1 MAKYNWN
8 KEKIE
13 EAIRIST
20 SYSETLRN
28 LGIPTQG
35 NNADTL
41 KKYIEKYN
49 LDISHFT
56 FGKPESLKNIKYI
69 PVSEYL
75 GTDKCIATCKLKAK
89 LLKEG
94 LKENKCECCGIT
106 EWNGKSLV
114 MQLHHIDGDNTN
126 NSLDNLQMLCPN
138 CHSQT
143 ENYCG
148 SANEKKKHNYCKDC
162 GKEITD
168 NATYCTACL
177 GKHHRKVE
185 RPSIEE
191 LINKFKEIKS
201 FLALG
206 KIYGV
211 SDKTISKWFISYG
224 YSGKSLE
231 LRKELN
237 T

>member
-8 KEKIE
+8 KENLE
-13 EAIRIST
+13 EAIKIST

-28 LGIPTQG
+28 LNIPTQG

-41 KKYIEKYN
+41 KKYIEEYN

-56 FGKPESLKNIKYI
+56 FGKSKDLSGLKYI
-69 PVSEYL
+69 PVNEYL
-75 GTDKCIATCKLKAK
+75 GSDKYISTSKLKLK

-94 LKENKCECCGIT
+94 IKENRCECCGIT
-106 EWNGKSLV
+106 EWNGKPIV
-114 MQLHHIDGDNTN
+114 MQLHHIDGNNKN

-148 SANEKKKHNYCKDC
+148 LANEKKHNYCKDC
-162 GKEITD
+162 GAEISD
-168 NATYCTACL
+168 NATYCRKCL

-185 RPSIEE
+185 RPTEEE
-191 LINKFKEIKS
+191 LIEKFKELKS
-201 FLALG
+201 FLAISKLF
-206 KIYGV
+206 GV

-224 YSGKSLE
+224 YSGKS
-231 LRKELN
+231 KELKKELSL
-237 T
+237 

>member
-1 MAKYNWN
+1 MAKYDWS

-13 EAIRIST
+13 EAIKIST

-41 KKYIEKYN
+41 KKYIEEYS

-56 FGKPESLKNIKYI
+56 FGKSKDFSNLKYI
-69 PVSEYL
+69 SAFEYL
-75 GTDKCIATCKLKAK
+75 GTDKFIATSKLKLK

-94 LKENKCECCGIT
+94 IKENKCEICGIT
-106 EWNGKSLV
+106 EWNGKPLV
-114 MQLHHIDGDNTN
+114 MQLHHIDGNNSN
-126 NSLDNLQMLCPN
+126 NSLDNLQILCPN

-148 SANEKKKHNYCKDC
+148 SANEKKHNYCKDC
-162 GKEITD
+162 GKEITE
-168 NATYCTACL
+168 NAIYCKACL

-185 RPSIEE
+185 RPSIED
-191 LINKFKEIKS
+191 LINKFKETKS
-201 FLALG
+201 FLALS

-211 SDKTISKWFISYG
+211 SDKTISKWFIAYG
-224 YSGKSLE
+224 YSGKSME
-231 LRKELN
+231 LRKEIK
-237 T
+237 

>member
-1 MAKYNWN
+1 MAKYDWS
-8 KEKIE
+8 KERLE
-13 EAIRIST
+13 NAIKIST

-28 LGIPTQG
+28 LEIPTQG

-41 KKYIEKYN
+41 KKYIKEYN

-56 FGKPESLKNIKYI
+56 FGKSKDFSNLKYI
-69 PVSEYL
+69 SASEYL
-75 GTDKCIATCKLKAK
+75 GTDKFIATSKLKLK

-94 LKENKCECCGIT
+94 IKENKCEICGIT
-106 EWNGKSLV
+106 EWNGKPLV
-114 MQLHHIDGDNTN
+114 MQLHHIDGNNSN

-148 SANEKKKHNYCKDC
+148 LANEKKHNYCKDC
-162 GKEITD
+162 GKEITE
-168 NATYCTACL
+168 NATYCNKCL

-191 LINKFKEIKS
+191 LINKFKETKS
-201 FLALG
+201 FLALS

-211 SDKTISKWFISYG
+211 SDKTISKWFIAYG
-224 YSGKSLE
+224 YSGKSME
-231 LRKELN
+231 LRKEIK
-237 T
+237 

>member
-1 MAKYNWN
+1 MAKYNWS
-8 KEKIE
+8 KENLK
-13 EAIRIST
+13 EAIKIST

-56 FGKPESLKNIKYI
+56 FGKSKNLSGLKYI
-69 PVSEYL
+69 PVNEYL
-75 GTDKCIATCKLKAK
+75 DSDKYISTSKLKLK

-94 LKENKCECCGIT
+94 IKENRCECCGIT
-106 EWNGKSLV
+106 EWNGKPIV
-114 MQLHHIDGDNTN
+114 MQLHHIDGNNKN

-148 SANEKKKHNYCKDC
+148 SANEKKHNYCKDC
-162 GKEITD
+162 GAEISD
-168 NATYCTACL
+168 NATYCRKCL

-185 RPSIEE
+185 RPTEEE
-191 LINKFKEIKS
+191 LIEKFKELKS
-201 FLALG
+201 FLAISKLF
-206 KIYGV
+206 GV

-224 YSGKSLE
+224 YSGKS
-231 LRKELN
+231 KELKKELDL
-237 T
+237 

>member
-1 MAKYNWN
+1 MAKYDWS
-8 KEKIE
+8 KERLEK
-13 EAIRIST
+13 AIKIST

-28 LGIPTQG
+28 LEIPTQG

-41 KKYIEKYN
+41 KKYIEEYN

-56 FGKPESLKNIKYI
+56 FGKSKDLSGLSYI

-75 GTDKCIATCKLKAK
+75 GTNKYIATSKLKLK

-94 LKENKCECCGIT
+94 LKENRCECCGIT

-114 MQLHHIDGDNTN
+114 MQLHHIDGNNKN

-148 SANEKKKHNYCKDC
+148 SANEKKHNYCKDC
-162 GKEITD
+162 GKEISE
-168 NATYCTACL
+168 NATYCTKCL
-177 GKHHRKVE
+177 GKHHRKVD
-185 RPSIEE
+185 RPKEEE
-191 LINKFKEIKS
+191 LINLFKEHKS
-201 FLALG
+201 FVKIG
-206 KIYGV
+206 KIFGV
-211 SDKTISKWFISYG
+211 SDKTISKWFIAYG
-224 YSGKSLE
+224 HTGKSIE
-231 LRKELN
+231 LRKKLN
-237 T
+237 V